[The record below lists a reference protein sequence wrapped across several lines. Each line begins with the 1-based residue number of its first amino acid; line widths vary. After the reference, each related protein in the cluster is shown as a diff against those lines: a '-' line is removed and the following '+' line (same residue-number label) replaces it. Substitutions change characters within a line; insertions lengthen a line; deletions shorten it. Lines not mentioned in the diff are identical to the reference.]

1 MKKFNPK
8 VFQDKDRVYPPVA
21 GAPNIRRIYIWDEAR
36 KEYRPPSRGKIYVAR
51 RYEIDAGGKK
61 KRMSGYFE
69 SLEDARN
76 WQSFIDSS
84 ACQSQPNASSPMLK
98 SCPTF
103 QQIMLEWRV
112 RKFPT
117 LRKATRIQYQALS
130 DRHFQMLSDF
140 PINAI
145 TSKDIDAWLADRKAN
160 LGDHPQAKR
169 RLSFDRELMI
179 LSLILEYYGEYYEED
194 TSFRLPVKKRHWRD
208 SKLNVPRISKKKD
221 VKEEEFQLFR
231 VELEKLK
238 EGSILKHLA
247 TTQFY
252 QALRIS
258 EVAAMKW
265 KHVFFNREVPHLSRI
280 QIDQHVVYGVEKG
293 EAPTVEPGFKNSDS
307 LSGIK
312 ELPMFPQT
320 FKTLSA
326 LYGDGVQKGPEDYV
340 FPNEHGDF
348 FRYHTVRN
356 RYNRAF
362 KLAGFK
368 YTATHVMRHGWT
380 NEIFNATG
388 GDYGI
393 AGQLLG
399 DVSDKA
405 IKTYAKRAK
414 TALTNLAHE
423 MWQKGQ
429 VSELV
434 AIGRK

>member
-1 MKKFNPK
+1 
-8 VFQDKDRVYPPVA
+8 
-21 GAPNIRRIYIWDEAR
+21 
-36 KEYRPPSRGKIYVAR
+36 
-51 RYEIDAGGKK
+51 
-61 KRMSGYFE
+61 
-69 SLEDARN
+69 
-76 WQSFIDSS
+76 
-84 ACQSQPNASSPMLK
+84 
-98 SCPTF
+98 
-103 QQIMLEWRV
+103 
-112 RKFPT
+112 
-117 LRKATRIQYQALS
+117 
-130 DRHFQMLSDF
+130 
-140 PINAI
+140 
-145 TSKDIDAWLADRKAN
+145 
-160 LGDHPQAKR
+160 
-169 RLSFDRELMI
+169 MI

-208 SKLNVPRISKKKD
+208 SKLNVPRILKKKD
-221 VKEEEFQLFR
+221 VKEEEFKLFCL
-231 VELEKLK
+231 ELEKLK

-326 LYGDGVQKGPEDYV
+326 LYGDGVKKGPEDYV
-340 FPNEHGDF
+340 FPNECGDF

-362 KLAGFK
+362 KLAGFN